1 MTVFIG
7 GINSMKILQSALQ
20 PNQIQ
25 RKSSIL
31 RFCLPSP
38 MATSRGW
45 FALSLFLLLALYTA
59 NTKLAFAE
67 SGQPQRTA
75 VGKALHSAQSSSV
88 QSSSVNAE
96 SCTAVGLARALFATA
111 SISSDTSDT
120 NPANNSASSCLMLNG
135 AASLGSRVW
144 EDSNGN
150 GVQDSGEPGLAAA
163 TVQLLDGNNAVITTT
178 TTNASGNFQ
187 FTQLFQG
194 NYRLS
199 FVAPAG
205 YQFTMPDQGGNDTL
219 DSDVDFVSGRSPLI
233 VLGTSSVE
241 TKWAAGLY
249 RLLSIGDHIWDD
261 WNNNGI
267 RDIGEPGIADVTV
280 QLFDSKNGFV
290 AATTTDASGTYF
302 FGDLP
307 PGDYYLMVLPPDI
320 P

>member
-1 MTVFIG
+1 MTVSIG

-38 MATSRGW
+38 MVSRRGW

-67 SGQPQRTA
+67 SGQ
-75 VGKALHSAQSSSV
+75 
-88 QSSSVNAE
+88 SSSVNAE
-96 SCTAVGLARALFATA
+96 SCTAVGLAKALFATA

-120 NPANNSASSCLMLNG
+120 NPANNSSSSCLMLNG

-150 GVQDSGEPGLAAA
+150 GVQDSGETGLAAV

-219 DSDVDFVSGRSPLI
+219 DSDVDLVSGRSPLI
-233 VLGTSSVE
+233 VLATSSVE

-307 PGDYYLMVLPPDI
+307 PGDYYLILLPPDI